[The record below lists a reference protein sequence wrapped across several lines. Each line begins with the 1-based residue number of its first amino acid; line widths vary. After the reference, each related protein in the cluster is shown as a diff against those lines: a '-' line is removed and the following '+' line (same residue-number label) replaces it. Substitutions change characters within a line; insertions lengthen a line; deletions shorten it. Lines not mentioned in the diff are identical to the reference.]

1 MSGKGR
7 IYLTSFDNLY
17 YFYSHLLKMYLQQLC
32 VDANGA
38 LAEDRREDANLLA
51 NVEHCKVKLNQ
62 FVCLGYR
69 CSGRYSNYF
78 WPIFLYLKE
87 TWFWSAGVLQY
98 MFQLRIRSPPPRG
111 GEKRVIKHL
120 MEELQERFLPQTR
133 PVCGTVLGGLLLNGK
148 QKFIRAILIA
158 WIKACFSCMLLDQ
171 PIRKKYFITRCHG
184 VPRPNI
190 YCTCRCTQFKC
201 RCGIFVLS
209 AVCSHRSIHSF
220 FCEVC
225 FCCLITSPR
234 LLFGLFVRLH
244 DSLCLLL
251 W

>member
-1 MSGKGR
+1 MQWK
-7 IYLTSFDNLY
+7 IFQLYLTYISSSEGDLILICGGLTVY
-17 YFYSHLLKMYLQQLC
+17 VQVTDTIST
-32 VDANGA
+32 
-38 LAEDRREDANLLA
+38 
-51 NVEHCKVKLNQ
+51 
-62 FVCLGYR
+62 
-69 CSGRYSNYF
+69 
-78 WPIFLYLKE
+78 
-87 TWFWSAGVLQY
+87 TW
-98 MFQLRIRSPPPRG
+98 R
-111 GEKRVIKHL
+111 GEKRVIKHV
-120 MEELQERFLPQTR
+120 MEELREQFLPQTR
-133 PVCGTVLGGLLLNGK
+133 PVCGTVLGRLLLNGK
-148 QKFIRAILIA
+148 QKFIQAILIP
-158 WIKACFSCMLLDQ
+158 WINACFSCMLLDQ

-225 FCCLITSPR
+225 FCCLITSPH